1 MEQHMKVSDMPA
13 FCSEINGW
21 LSGRY
26 GAGRTDL
33 GSNLQTI

>member
-26 GAGRTDL
+26 GTEQGGQIWEAT
-33 GSNLQTI
+33 